1 MQNIQKI
8 ETLKSPLWDGI
19 SIEWT
24 TVHPDVNIVVGVNGS
39 GKTTML
45 ENIYKTYK
53 DNGGNIIYLRSIDN
67 TPLRD
72 KRLRDNALMQELN
85 QYVYDL
91 KKTPSLFRYRMR
103 QLDIPGEA
111 ELINSRIKDFLST
124 TNVFFRQTGKEL
136 IIANNKLEVCC
147 SNRQVIDLDLL
158 SSGEKWLILLLL
170 RVFLTEETPALI
182 LIDEPESSLHISWQ
196 QDLVNGLVKMNP
208 NAQFIITTHSPSIFA
223 KGWQDKIVFIDDI
236 KTA

>member
-1 MQNIQKI
+1 MQNIHKI
-8 ETLKSPLWDGI
+8 ETLKTTLWNGI
-19 SIEWT
+19 GIEWSK
-24 TVHPDVNIVVGVNGS
+24 VHPNVNIVVGVNGS

-45 ENIYKTYK
+45 EKIYKTYIDK
-53 DNGGNIIYLRSIDN
+53 NENIIYLRSIDN
-67 TPLRD
+67 TPIRD

-91 KKTPSLFRYRMR
+91 KKTSSLFRYRMR
-103 QLDIPGEA
+103 QLDSPDEA
-111 ELINSRIKDFLST
+111 DVINARIKEFLAI
-124 TNVFFRQTGKEL
+124 TNDFFRQTGKEL
-136 IIANNKLEVCC
+136 IIANNKLEAYC
-147 SNRQVIDLDLL
+147 SNRQVIDLELL

-170 RVFLTEETPALI
+170 RVFLTEETPVLI

>member
-1 MQNIQKI
+1 MQKI
-8 ETLKSPLWDGI
+8 DTLKTTLWNGI
-19 SIEWT
+19 SVEWSN
-24 TVHPDVNIVVGVNGS
+24 VHPDVNIVVGVNGS
-39 GKTTML
+39 GKTTIL
-45 ENIYKTYK
+45 EKIYKTYL

-67 TPLRD
+67 TPIRD

-103 QLDIPGEA
+103 QLDSPGEA
-111 ELINSRIKDFLST
+111 EIINARIKEFLAV
-124 TNVFFRQTGKEL
+124 TNAYFRQTGKEL
-136 IIANNKLEVCC
+136 MIANNKLEVCC
-147 SNRQVIDLDLL
+147 PNRQVIDLELL

-170 RVFLTEETPALI
+170 RVFLAEEAPILI

-196 QDLVNGLVKMNP
+196 QDLISGLVKMNP

-223 KGWQDKIVFIDDI
+223 KGWQDKIVFIDDLK
-236 KTA
+236 KTTEI